1 MRKPVV
7 GRNMKVTKITCL
19 CALPREDRMAE
30 YEITVPGR
38 IPNDDEKLVQAVTK
52 MLKVK
57 YLDRDIVPVKVRKS
71 EWQISRR
78 YMYDIDY
85 LIKSLPYDED
95 EELIKE
101 LEKEGKEN
109 E

>member
-7 GRNMKVTKITCL
+7 GRNMKLTKITCL

-38 IPNDDEKLVQAVTK
+38 IPNDDAKLTQAASK
-52 MLKVK
+52 MLEAMH
-57 YLDRDIVPVKVRKS
+57 LDRDIVVVKVIKS
-71 EWQISRR
+71 EWQISKR

-85 LIKSLPYDED
+85 LMKSLTYDEN
-95 EELIKE
+95 ETLIKE

>member
-38 IPNDDEKLVQAVTK
+38 IPDDNAKLTQAATK
-52 MLKVK
+52 MLKAMS
-57 YLDRDIVPVKVRKS
+57 LDADIVPIKVIDS
-71 EWQISRR
+71 ERQISRR

-85 LIKSLPYDED
+85 LMKSIAYDEN
-95 EELIKE
+95 ETLIKE
-101 LEKEGKEN
+101 NEKEGKEN

>member
-1 MRKPVV
+1 MRKPIV

-19 CALPREDRMAE
+19 CALPHEDRMAE

-38 IPNDDEKLVQAVTK
+38 IPNNDEKLVLAVTK

-57 YLDRDIVPVKVRKS
+57 NLDCDIVPVKVRKS

-85 LIKSLPYDED
+85 LIKSLSYDED